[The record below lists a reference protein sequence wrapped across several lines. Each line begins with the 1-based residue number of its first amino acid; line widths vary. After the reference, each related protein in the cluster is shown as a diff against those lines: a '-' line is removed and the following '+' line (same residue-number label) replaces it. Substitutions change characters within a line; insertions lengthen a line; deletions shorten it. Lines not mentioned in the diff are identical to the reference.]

1 MSKLKLTR
9 EQLSYFLKDQ
19 QAIRQFELM
28 ISAINDI
35 GDGIVS
41 SFSAGTTGLTPVAAT
56 SGAVVLDGVLNIAH
70 GGTGASSASAA
81 PFALKGINSDID
93 SLNGVDYIAF
103 DTSASVSDAVG
114 LLRWDSAQDALAYLM
129 DNNVLCR
136 IGQTML
142 AKVTNA
148 ESVTITKGQAVY
160 LYAAQG
166 DRATVKLAYNTSD
179 ATSAKTFGLAAE
191 DIAANQIGHV
201 MCQGVLDGLNLGAY
215 SAGDTLYL
223 GATAG
228 TYTSTKPQA
237 PNHLVYI
244 GIVERANAG
253 NGQIYVKV
261 QNGYELDEI
270 HDVQITSL
278 ADRHILQYSSSSG
291 VWQNVINQLSNTATA
306 SGTSLATVSSLPSGT
321 TAKSCQW
328 LEVQVS
334 GTSYW
339 LPIWAK

>member
-1 MSKLKLTR
+1 VSKLKLTR

-28 ISAINDI
+28 ISAINDL

-56 SGAVVLDGVLNIAH
+56 NGAVVLDGVLDIAH

-81 PFALKGINSDID
+81 PFAAKGTNSDID

-103 DTSASVSDAVG
+103 DTAASVADDVARV
-114 LLRWDSAQDALAYLM
+114 RWDSAQDALAYLM
-129 DNNVLCR
+129 SANVLCR
-136 IGQTML
+136 IGQSML

-160 LYAAQG
+160 LHAAQG

-201 MCQGVLDGLNLGAY
+201 MCQGVLEGLNLGAY

-237 PNHLVYI
+237 PNHMVYV

-253 NGQIYVKV
+253 NGQIYVKI

-270 HDVQITSL
+270 HDVQITGL
-278 ADRHILQYSSSSG
+278 ADRHTLQYSASAG
-291 VWQNVINQLSNTATA
+291 VWRNVVSQLANTATT
-306 SGTSLATVSSLPSGT
+306 SGTSSATVSGLPAGT
-321 TAKSCQW
+321 AAKSCQW
-328 LEVQVS
+328 LEVQVNNA
-334 GTSYW
+334 GYW